1 MKDYHRQRIQNRV
14 TPASATTASLGDT
27 CRYLLVAAT
36 LAALVITYPWIHS
49 EIITLGYQIQ
59 ELKRE
64 NAMLRE
70 QRQALVLEQAAS
82 KSPQRIDQY
91 ARGELGLIPAN
102 SAQVIFI
109 RDSEALPAAE
119 ILAESVASPP
129 GLVQRDAPV
138 RIR

>member
-14 TPASATTASLGDT
+14 TVRGTTTAGLGDT
-27 CRYLLVAAT
+27 CRYLLVAAA

-59 ELKRE
+59 DLKRE

-70 QRQALVLEQAAS
+70 QRQALILEQAAS

-91 ARGELGLIPAN
+91 ARGELGMIPAN

-109 RDSEALPAAE
+109 RDSEVLPAAE
-119 ILAESVASPP
+119 VLAESVVPP
-129 GLVQRDAPV
+129 PAPSKETQQ
-138 RIR
+138 